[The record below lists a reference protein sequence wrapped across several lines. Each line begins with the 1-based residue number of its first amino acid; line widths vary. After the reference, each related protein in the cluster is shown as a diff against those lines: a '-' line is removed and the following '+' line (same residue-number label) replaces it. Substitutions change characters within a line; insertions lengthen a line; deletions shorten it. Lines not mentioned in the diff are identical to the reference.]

1 MSGARNSK
9 SHDFE
14 MVSMP
19 ATPNATKGGAKEFD
33 VDSMAHRRKLLI
45 DNLAD
50 EASEMEQ
57 TSPDLD
63 AKVVR

>member
-19 ATPNATKGGAKEFD
+19 ATPNAQGGGVKDFD
-33 VDSMAHRRKLLI
+33 VDSMANRRKLLI

-50 EASEMEQ
+50 EASEIEVS
-57 TSPDLD
+57 SPDLHN
-63 AKVVR
+63 KGVK

>member
-1 MSGARNSK
+1 MSGVRNAK

-14 MVSMP
+14 MVPMP
-19 ATPNATKGGAKEFD
+19 ATPGAKKADD

-50 EASEMEQ
+50 EASIGVS
-57 TSPDLD
+57 SPDITNRTNRINS
-63 AKVVR
+63 A